1 MGRCNEFADEVRLN
15 EAHIKAGRLPFEGS
29 PRRDVVPS
37 FGRADTKATGLYF
50 LTISRRYFSLKF

>member
-29 PRRDVVPS
+29 PHRDVVPR
-37 FGRADTKATGLYF
+37 FGRADTKASGFYF
-50 LTISRRYFSLKF
+50 LTIFLRRFSLKF